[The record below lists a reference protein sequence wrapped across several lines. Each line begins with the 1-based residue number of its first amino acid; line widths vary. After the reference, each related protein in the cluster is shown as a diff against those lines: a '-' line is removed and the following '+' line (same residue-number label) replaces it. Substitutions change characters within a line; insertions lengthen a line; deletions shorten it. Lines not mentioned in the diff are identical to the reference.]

1 MRGPGAR
8 RRSGIRNEEQRPGLG
23 PPATRAQRRGTR
35 TSSAAPTPHRLVAGG
50 HLRAEELPT
59 VHTATADASPR
70 EKGPGWAHGAA
81 LPPLAV
87 APAGSRAPAREG
99 PPGRRLPARPVS
111 RPAPAVT
118 REGRGGRAGV
128 RTRLRRGRGRRRGP
142 RTPALQRPPLPSH
155 RWGQMAAPQNG
166 DGLQGLSK
174 SPARPPNDVRRGCP
188 GGPGAPLLVQG
199 LRPSAPSARGASS
212 VPGQGSGCRLPQ
224 LIPSA
229 AGSFKGRPIP
239 TQAPSFFIL
248 IRKLERSQRGI
259 FQ

>member
-23 PPATRAQRRGTR
+23 PPATRAQRRATR

-174 SPARPPNDVRRGCP
+174 SPARPPNDREKGLPRRARGSP
-188 GGPGAPLLVQG
+188 AGPGVTTECPQCTG
-199 LRPSAPSARGASS
+199 REFSPR
-212 VPGQGSGCRLPQ
+212 SG
-224 LIPSA
+224 IGMS
-229 AGSFKGRPIP
+229 P
-239 TQAPSFFIL
+239 TTANT
-248 IRKLERSQRGI
+248 QRGRI
-259 FQ
+259 I